1 MPAETLESNP
11 IWIITLEQLHEYMY
25 HVQHNS
31 FEFNS
36 RFSRLQNKRGDLT
49 CKNSSIKKQ
58 YALRAAMQPEYIQ
71 LSARSTC

>member
-11 IWIITLEQLHEYMY
+11 IWIITLEQLHKY
-25 HVQHNS
+25 HVRHNS

-58 YALRAAMQPEYIQ
+58 YALRVTMQPEYIQ